1 MGLGKII
8 GIAAIL
14 FAVIFALAIWL
25 FPWWV
30 WAILIVLAVVF
41 VAACFLYPPLGVAV
55 LRLFGAAAELETAA
69 ATTAAEAGLISR
81 IFGRRAGTLAS
92 AATRLPALT
101 NIVSAV
107 KGLFGRSGAGGEPRP
122 RRAFPWKIIVILL
135 IIFAISLG
143 LWKGFAAFGKGLL
156 VPIVIVVGVVIAGII
171 LIKSPNI
178 AGSLVA
184 VFVIL
189 ALEAGMLFL
198 SARLPLAALLA
209 IFIVIMTV
217 LISFSI
223 KPHHTGTGPRPK
235 STVGMLVLIANIA
248 FFLLI
253 LGTDVHK
260 GLVSPTSPVGKTID
274 SLRTTLLDAPT
285 KFIAGIQA
293 IISGT
298 KASIERQIL
307 IGTGDYETGVE
318 AASTK
323 QLGVFLDNV
332 ALTDTDV
339 GPDGV
344 IDMYGQLRVES
355 FKTQIDGEPLLITLS
370 CYEQAQNIN
379 GEIWPSA
386 EYEVEE
392 YESFD
397 IDCLFD
403 ANTLGKGSHTLV
415 LDAQFDFTTSAY
427 IKSYFMDQETV
438 RALRRQQ
445 QEPLAAFDITDTSPT
460 AVYTGGPMR
469 IGMNTGQQ
477 PISIIPDR
485 KDLAPTLA
493 LTIERNW
500 LDGELVTLK
509 TIRITVPPG
518 LGIKSVSGRDI
529 SGNTCTATSTQE
541 RTCTLSED
549 FLRSIFSE
557 QDLKRPFNTLR
568 ITTEI
573 LDHDR
578 LLGGA
583 PLAIRSFKTEID
595 YTFRIKKTQTVTVT
609 A

>member
-14 FAVIFALAIWL
+14 FAVILALAIWL

-30 WAILIVLAVVF
+30 WVILIVLAVVF
-41 VAACFLYPPLGVAV
+41 VAACFLFPPLGAAV
-55 LRLFGAAAELETAA
+55 VGLFGTAAELGTAA
-69 ATTAAEAGLISR
+69 ATTAARAGMMSR
-81 IFGRRAGTLAS
+81 IFGGG
-92 AATRLPALT
+92 AAPA
-101 NIVSAV
+101 
-107 KGLFGRSGAGGEPRP
+107 AGGAPRP
-122 RRAFPWKIIVILL
+122 PRAFPWKIIVILL
-135 IIFAISLG
+135 IITALVLG
-143 LWKGFAAFGKGLL
+143 LWQGFAAWGRGLL
-156 VPIVIVVGVVIAGII
+156 VPLVIFAGAIIAGLI
-171 LIKSPNI
+171 LVKSPNV
-178 AGSLVA
+178 AGSIIA
-184 VFVIL
+184 VIVIL
-189 ALEAGMLFL
+189 ALEFGMLFFT
-198 SARLPLAALLA
+198 SRLPFAALLT
-209 IFIVIMTV
+209 IFIVIMTI

-223 KPHHTGTGPRPK
+223 KPHHTGTGPRPG
-235 STVGMLVLIANIA
+235 STVGMLVLIANLA

-298 KASIERQIL
+298 KAGIERQIL

-344 IDMYGQLRVES
+344 IDMYGRLRVES

-370 CYEQAQNIN
+370 CYEQTRNIT
-379 GEIWPSA
+379 GEIRPSA

-392 YESFD
+392 YENFD
-397 IDCLFD
+397 IDCLFK
-403 ANTLGKGSHTLV
+403 ANDLGKGSHTLA

-493 LTIERNW
+493 LTLERNW
-500 LDGELVTLK
+500 LDGELVALK

-518 LGIKSVSGRDI
+518 LGIKSISGRDI

-541 RTCTLSED
+541 RTCTLSGD
-549 FLRSIFSE
+549 FLRGIFSE
-557 QDLKRPFNTLR
+557 QDLKRPFTTLR
-568 ITTEI
+568 IATEI
-573 LDHDR
+573 LDHTR